1 MTNITLDHIDPT
13 LTERLQQR
21 ASANGRT
28 LEAEIT
34 AILESALSPEHP
46 EHPPPGLAT
55 AIQRRFADIEDFE
68 IPEIPR
74 EPIRTPPTF

>member
-46 EHPPPGLAT
+46 EPPL
-55 AIQRRFADIEDFE
+55 ID
-68 IPEIPR
+68 
-74 EPIRTPPTF
+74 